1 MRVSVSASKL
11 STCARNKV
19 GCVLTS
25 MDDMLLSTG
34 FNGTP
39 IGVDHCTVTNPQK
52 FTPCNCLHAEQNAII
67 RCEESWRT
75 NKIAYV
81 TVFPCFSCAKLLVGI
96 NVKQIYYLH
105 DYRDMKKSGKLNT
118 FLSERED
125 RYLRQI
131 SFLLKQGF
139 NMAEARELAWGD
151 LMSLPGVEE

>member
-1 MRVSVSASKL
+1 MGNNELNRNILKHKHFMRVSVSASKL

-105 DYRDMKKSGKLNT
+105 DYRDMKKSVDFFYLCGVQH
-118 FLSERED
+118 ER
-125 RYLRQI
+125 I
-131 SFLLKQGF
+131 K
-139 NMAEARELAWGD
+139 
-151 LMSLPGVEE
+151 